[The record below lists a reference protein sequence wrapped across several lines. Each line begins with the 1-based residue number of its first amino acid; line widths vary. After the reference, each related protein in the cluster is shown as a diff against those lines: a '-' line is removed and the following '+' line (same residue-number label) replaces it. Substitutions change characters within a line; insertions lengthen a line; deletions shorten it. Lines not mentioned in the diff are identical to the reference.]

1 MELVGSSQPYI
12 YHLVLKTGLT
22 LTSFGHSIGTSPTNR
37 NHLKMMVRIGA
48 TLSASFFNTL
58 GLVLSGPAAIYGFRF
73 LIS

>member
-1 MELVGSSQPYI
+1 MELVGGSQPYI

-37 NHLKMMVRIGA
+37 NHLKMMVKIGA
-48 TLSASFFNTL
+48 TLSASSFNTL
-58 GLVLSGPAAIYGFRF
+58 GLVMSGPSALYGFRF